1 MEIISLLLIGIGL
14 SMDSFS
20 LALCYGVLDLG
31 SKKKK
36 LLSIVVGIFHFFM
49 PLFGMVLGNV
59 VEHFIIFD
67 IRYIVYTIFMVLG
80 VEMFFS
86 ALKRETNYMLLNM
99 IGLLLFSFTVSV
111 DSFSAGIGI
120 KFISSN
126 YLLCSIIFSL
136 TSAVFTYVG
145 LIIGGIIG
153 SKYKESSKL
162 IGGLILILFALNCLY
177 NG

>member
-31 SKKKK
+31 SKKKQI
-36 LLSIVVGIFHFFM
+36 LSIVVGIFHFFM
-49 PLFGMVLGNV
+49 PLFGMILGNV

-86 ALKRETNYMLLNM
+86 ALKKETSYILLNTV
-99 IGLLLFSFTVSV
+99 GLLLFSFTVSI

-120 KFISSN
+120 KFISNN

-136 TSAVFTYVG
+136 TSAVFTYGG

-162 IGGLILILFALNCLY
+162 IGGLILIIFAINCLY
-177 NG
+177 GG